1 MLSRRETQCL
11 GLLAAGF
18 SNRGIA
24 ETLVISEPTVAMHLK
39 NARKRLG
46 ARTREHAVA
55 IAISCGF
62 IKPPAPVT
70 ADTDDRVAALPPLV
84 AVAG

>member
-1 MLSRRETQCL
+1 MLSRREMQCL

-24 ETLVISEPTVAMHLK
+24 EALAISEPTVAMHLK

-62 IKPPAPVT
+62 IKPAVPVT
-70 ADTDDRVAALPPLV
+70 SDADDRVVPLPPL
-84 AVAG
+84 AAAS